1 MAVQNAMTPAQTQAA
16 NLQKLQANN
25 LAARQF
31 VLANAINAWQ
41 QTFQQTYTSGAGTV
55 VSVPL
60 RNVGLQKRVM
70 VQVAATVS
78 GSSGPTHTL
87 TTLGASTFFS
97 NVLLTDLSNQTRI
110 NTPSWHLTAV
120 ASAKRKQPFGSA
132 IKAASL
138 DSPFGFGASYV
149 NTIFAPS
156 TITASAASNNVF
168 TFFEVPITY
177 SDTDLRGGIYANVVN
192 ATYNLQLTVNPSL
205 LVATGVDASFSMYQS
220 STSTVATLPSF
231 TVTLFQNYLDQ
242 IPNDLR
248 TGAPILPALDI
259 STAYLFN
266 QTQFGGLVV
275 NTPNP
280 LPYPNYRDILST
292 TVIYDD
298 NSALLTGKVTPI
310 QIQTANYTNLINVNE
325 QVVSLW
331 NRNRMQDDFPPGV
344 YYLDHRDRPISTVA
358 FGNMALNLTPTTV
371 TGASSAFYVAYEML
385 TIINQVTNAGSLA
398 GT

>member
-1 MAVQNAMTPAQTQAA
+1 MAAQPQMTPAQAQAA
-16 NLQKLQANN
+16 QLQKLQQNN

-41 QTFQQTYTSGAGTV
+41 QTFQQTYTTGMGTV
-55 VSVPL
+55 ISVPL

-70 VQVAATVS
+70 VQVQATVS
-78 GSSGPTHTL
+78 GSAGPTHTL
-87 TTLGASTFFS
+87 TTLGAATFFS

-132 IKAASL
+132 IKTASM
-138 DSPFGFGASYV
+138 DTPFGYGASYT
-149 NTIFAPS
+149 NTIAAPT
-156 TITASAASNNVF
+156 TITATAASNNVF
-168 TFFEVPITY
+168 AFFEVPITY

-205 LVATGVDASFSMYQS
+205 LLASGVDASFAMYQS
-220 STSTVATLPSF
+220 SSGVVATLPAF

-242 IPNDLR
+242 IPIVQ
-248 TGAPILPALDI
+248 GAPVLPALDI

-280 LPYPNYRDILST
+280 LPYPNYRDVLST

-298 NSALLTGKVTPI
+298 NSALATGKVTPI

-325 QVVSLW
+325 QLVSLW
-331 NRNRMQDDFPPGV
+331 NRNRMQDDFPAGM
-344 YYLDHRDRPISTVA
+344 YYLDHRDRPISTVQ

-371 TGASSAFYVAYEML
+371 TNNASAFYVGYEML

>member
-1 MAVQNAMTPAQTQAA
+1 MAVPNAMTPAQMQAA
-16 NLQKLQANN
+16 NLQKLQEQN

-41 QTFQQTYTSGAGTV
+41 QTFQQTFTGGMGTV

-60 RNVGLQKRVM
+60 RNVGLQKRIV

-78 GSSGPTHTL
+78 GTNAGPTHTL

-110 NTPSWHLTAV
+110 NVPSWHLTYV
-120 ASAKRKQPFGSA
+120 ASAKRRQPYGAA
-132 IKAASL
+132 IKASAL
-138 DSPFGFGASYV
+138 DTPFGFGAAYTNV
-149 NTIFAPS
+149 IFAPA
-156 TITASAASNNVF
+156 TITAAVASNNVF
-168 TFFEVPITY
+168 SMFEVPLTY

-205 LVATGVDASFSMYQS
+205 LVGSSADPSFSMYQS
-220 STSTVATLPSF
+220 SSGVVATLPSF
-231 TVTLFQNYLDQ
+231 TITLFQNYLDQ
-242 IPNDLR
+242 IPVVN
-248 TGAPILPALDI
+248 GAPVLPALDI

-292 TVIYDD
+292 LVIYDD
-298 NSALLTGKVTPI
+298 NATLATGKVSPI
-310 QIQTANYTNLINVNE
+310 QIQTANYTNLYNVNE
-325 QVVSLW
+325 QIVSLW
-331 NRNRMQDDFPPGV
+331 NRNRMEDDFPPGM
-344 YYLDHRDRPISTVA
+344 YYLDHRDRPISTVQ

-371 TGASSAFYVAYEML
+371 TNSSSAFYVGYEML

>member
-1 MAVQNAMTPAQTQAA
+1 MAVPNAMTPAQAQAA
-16 NLQKLQANN
+16 NLQKLQAQN
-25 LAARQF
+25 LQARQF

-41 QTFQQTYTSGAGTV
+41 QTFQQTYTTGMGTV
-55 VSVPL
+55 ISVPL

-70 VQVAATVS
+70 VQVQATVS
-78 GSSGPTHTL
+78 GTSSGPTHTL
-87 TTLGASTFFS
+87 TTLGVSTFFS

-110 NTPSWHLTAV
+110 NTPSWHLTTV
-120 ASAKRKQPFGSA
+120 ASAKRKLAFGSA
-132 IKAASL
+132 IKTASL
-138 DSPFGFGASYV
+138 DTPFGYGASYT
-149 NTIFAPS
+149 NTIYAPS
-156 TITASAASNNVF
+156 TITSTAASNNVF
-168 TFFEVPITY
+168 AFFEVPITY

-205 LVATGVDASFSMYQS
+205 LLATGVDASFGMYQS
-220 STSTVATLPSF
+220 SSGVVATLPSF
-231 TVTLFQNYLDQ
+231 TITLFQNYLDQ
-242 IPNDLR
+242 IPVI
-248 TGAPILPALDI
+248 GGSPVLPALDI

-280 LPYPNYRDILST
+280 LPYPNYRDVLST

-298 NSALLTGKVTPI
+298 NSSLNTGKVTPI

-325 QVVSLW
+325 QVASLW

-344 YYLDHRDRPISTVA
+344 YYLDHRDRPISTVQ

-371 TGASSAFYVAYEML
+371 TNSSSAFYVGYEML

>member
-1 MAVQNAMTPAQTQAA
+1 MGVPNSMTPAQAQAA
-16 NLQKLQANN
+16 NLQKLQQQN
-25 LAARQF
+25 LQARQF

-41 QTFQQTYTSGAGTV
+41 QTFQQTYTTGMGTV
-55 VSVPL
+55 ISVPL

-78 GSSGPTHTL
+78 GSAGPTHTL

-138 DSPFGFGASYV
+138 DSPFGFGASYTNV
-149 NTIFAPS
+149 IAAPS
-156 TITASAASNNVF
+156 TITATAGSNNVF
-168 TFFEVPITY
+168 AFFEVPITY

-205 LVATGVDASFSMYQS
+205 LLASGVDASFAMYQS
-220 STSTVATLPSF
+220 SNATVATLPSF

-242 IPNDLR
+242 IPIVN
-248 TGAPILPALDI
+248 GAPVLPALDI

-280 LPYPNYRDILST
+280 LPYPNYRDVLST

-298 NSALLTGKVTPI
+298 NSALLTGKVSPI

-331 NRNRMQDDFPPGV
+331 NRNRMQDDFPAGV
-344 YYLDHRDRPISTVA
+344 YYLDHRDKPISTVQ

-371 TGASSAFYVAYEML
+371 TGSSSAFYVAYEML

>member
-1 MAVQNAMTPAQTQAA
+1 MAVQTPAQTQAQQLQRLQA
-16 NLQKLQANN
+16 QNLQ
-25 LAARQF
+25 ARQF
-31 VLANAINAWQ
+31 VLANSINAWQ
-41 QTFQQTYTSGAGTV
+41 QTFQQTYTTGMGTV
-55 VSVPL
+55 ISIPL

-78 GSSGPTHTL
+78 TATGPTQTL
-87 TTLGASTFFS
+87 TTLGAATFFS

-120 ASAKRKQPFGSA
+120 ASAKRKQPFGAA
-132 IKAASL
+132 IKASST
-138 DSPFGFGASYV
+138 DSPFGYGASYT
-149 NTIFAPS
+149 NTIYAPS
-156 TITASAASNNVF
+156 TITAAPGSNNVF
-168 TFFEVPITY
+168 TFFEIPLTY

-205 LVATGVDASFSMYQS
+205 LLATGVDASFAMYQS
-220 STSTVATLPSF
+220 STAVVATLPSF
-231 TVTLFQNYLDQ
+231 TVTVFQNYLDQ
-242 IPNDLR
+242 IPVIG
-248 TGAPILPALDI
+248 GAPVLPALDI

-266 QTQFGGLVV
+266 STQFGGLVV

-292 TVIYDD
+292 TVLYDD
-298 NSALLTGKVTPI
+298 NSALAVGKVSPI

-331 NRNRMQDDFPPGV
+331 NRNRSMVDFPPGM
-344 YYLDHRDRPISTVA
+344 YYLDHRDRPISTVQ

-371 TGASSAFYVAYEML
+371 TNNNSAFYVGYEML